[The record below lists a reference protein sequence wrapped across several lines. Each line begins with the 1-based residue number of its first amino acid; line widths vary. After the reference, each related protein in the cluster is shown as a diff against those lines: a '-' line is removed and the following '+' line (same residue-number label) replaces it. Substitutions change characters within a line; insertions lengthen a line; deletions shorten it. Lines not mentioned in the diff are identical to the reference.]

1 MNVPPNPPTTPL
13 RWRFGSAE
21 FDEAAFVLRVDGV
34 DSELQ
39 TRPLQVLQLL
49 LRHAGEVVT
58 REEIFD
64 AVWGHRHVADST
76 LNSLVSRL
84 RRALAD
90 EDFRIVGNVARVG
103 YRLGVPAHA
112 EPIAGFAAG
121 ISPLKAGS
129 AVPLRTDFVLVE
141 PLGTGEVEVWL
152 ARHRRTQTPRVFKFA
167 IDGPRLSSLKREV
180 TLARVLQ
187 QTLGERADFVQPS
200 AWNFETAPFW
210 IELPYAGRN
219 LADWAAAQGGI
230 AALPLERRI
239 ALLADIAETVAAA
252 HGAGVLHKD
261 LKPTNVLIDAAGSR
275 PRVVDFGCGALLD
288 PERLAELEV
297 TRMGFTR
304 EDVGAVSA
312 GGTALYLAPE
322 VLAGQAPTAQA
333 DVYAL
338 GVMLYQFCTGQ
349 LLAPIAP
356 GWQHHVD
363 DELLREDIEAAAQ
376 GDPARRLG
384 SAAELVL
391 RLRSLPQ
398 RRAAAAG
405 ERAQREQTAALQRA
419 FAAQRAR
426 RPWVVAAIGLLAA
439 GLVTSTALLLFAQK
453 QRAEALHQ
461 QSVAEATRLFLRDD
475 IIRATSPERRNSPHE
490 ISLIDAIRDAA
501 GKVEQR
507 FAAQP
512 RLEAE
517 VHVEL
522 GSLYNQ
528 TTEFPL
534 AAAQFR
540 RALELFAQDPQAN
553 ARSLALTRFR
563 LAQALIGQY
572 EHVQARAVL
581 DAASTPADADAELA
595 FARDLAWGDYLYRTG
610 DPAHALPYRES
621 AVVQLRRLDPDDTL
635 AIALARLQLANIH
648 RVLHQRDE
656 ARRIAEDVVGELTTR
671 RLHGTM
677 AYATAVALSARLAHD
692 RHDYA
697 QAIAE
702 GTAAADLMRD
712 IAGHDTMTVVEALSF
727 VSSAQVAQGD
737 YAQARATTQRCHDAL
752 VALAHPA
759 AAAAAIGRA
768 HVDYLAGDAAALPR
782 MRRLVDAYD
791 AESRARSG
799 RPPPIAMSGRF
810 DLADDLLASGAA
822 DALPVVRDL
831 VASLD
836 LGTWQNGTGERDWPP
851 RFAALQ
857 GRLALLE
864 GDRDRALRLLQPAI
878 AAMVQAKSPRHQIE
892 RAQRALA
899 AAAE

>member
-1 MNVPPNPPTTPL
+1 M
-13 RWRFGSAE
+13 
-21 FDEAAFVLRVDGV
+21 
-34 DSELQ
+34 
-39 TRPLQVLQLL
+39 
-49 LRHAGEVVT
+49 
-58 REEIFD
+58 
-64 AVWGHRHVADST
+64 
-76 LNSLVSRL
+76 NSLVSRL

-112 EPIAGFAAG
+112 EPIAGFAAAA
-121 ISPLKAGS
+121 SPLKAGS
-129 AVPLRTDFVLVE
+129 AVPLRTDFILIE

-167 IDGPRLSSLKREV
+167 VDGPRLSSLKREV
-180 TLARVLQ
+180 TLARILQ

-210 IELPYAGRN
+210 IKLPYAGRN
-219 LADWAAAQGGI
+219 LVDWVAAQGGI
-230 AALPLERRI
+230 AALALERRI
-239 ALLADIAETVAAA
+239 ALLADIADTVAAA

-275 PRVVDFGCGALLD
+275 PRVVDFGCGTLLD

-297 TRMGFTR
+297 MRMGFTR
-304 EDVGAVSA
+304 EDIGAGSA

-391 RLRSLPQ
+391 RLRNLPQ

-405 ERAQREQTAALQRA
+405 ANALRERAQELQRPL
-419 FAAQRAR
+419 AAQRAR
-426 RPWVVAAIGLLAA
+426 RPWIVVSIGGLAA
-439 GLVTSTALLLFAQK
+439 GLLVSTALLLFAQK
-453 QRAEALHQ
+453 QREETLHQ
-461 QSVAEATRLFLRDD
+461 QAIAEATRHFLRDD
-475 IIRATSPERRNSPHE
+475 IIRATSPERRTSPRE
-490 ISLIDAIRDAA
+490 ISLIDAIGDAA
-501 GKVEQR
+501 DKVGLR
-507 FAAQP
+507 FAGQP

-517 VHVEL
+517 VRVEL

-528 TTEFPL
+528 TTEYAR

-540 RALELFAQDPQAN
+540 RALELFAQNPGAD
-553 ARSLALTRFR
+553 ARSLALTRYR

-572 EHVQARAVL
+572 ENVQARSVL
-581 DAASTPADADAELA
+581 DATPELPAADAEVA

-610 DPAHALPYRES
+610 DPARALPYRES

-635 AIALARLQLANIH
+635 TLALAHLQLANIH
-648 RVLHQRDE
+648 RVLHRRDE
-656 ARRIAEDVVGELTTR
+656 ARQIAGDVVDELTAR
-671 RLHGTM
+671 NLAGTM

-692 RHDYA
+692 RHDYV

-702 GTAAADLMRD
+702 GSAAANLMRD

-727 VSSAQVAQGD
+727 VSSAQIALGD
-737 YAQARATTQRCHDAL
+737 YAAARATTQRCHDTL

-759 AAAAAIGRA
+759 TAAAAIGRDA
-768 HVDYLAGDAAALPR
+768 VDL
-782 MRRLVDAYD
+782 
-791 AESRARSG
+791 
-799 RPPPIAMSGRF
+799 
-810 DLADDLLASGAA
+810 
-822 DALPVVRDL
+822 
-831 VASLD
+831 SL
-836 LGTWQNGTGERDWPP
+836 
-851 RFAALQ
+851 
-857 GRLALLE
+857 
-864 GDRDRALRLLQPAI
+864 I
-878 AAMVQAKSPRHQIE
+878 HI
-892 RAQRALA
+892 
-899 AAAE
+899 